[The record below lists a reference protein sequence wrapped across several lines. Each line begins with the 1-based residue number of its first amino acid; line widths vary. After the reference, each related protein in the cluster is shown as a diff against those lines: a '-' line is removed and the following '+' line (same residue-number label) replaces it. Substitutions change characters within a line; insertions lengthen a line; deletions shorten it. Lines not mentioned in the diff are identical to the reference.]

1 MSSRRKK
8 RFLKN
13 TAEHFY
19 VGEELILAV
28 PYMNAAGAASSL
40 ARSRSANTG
49 VIGSLQRMAEMAQG
63 IEPRSQAEQDQIDA
77 MGSSRGR
84 TGFPPVAGW
93 VAFTKGRLLVFHG
106 NTRLAWPSELAAE
119 YQIKSVADITVRQLT
134 HGNVE
139 ATVMLV
145 DGSSA
150 RLNVRQDGAS
160 VGAAF
165 TAAKGLAD

>member
-1 MSSRRKK
+1 MCARRRK

-13 TAEHFY
+13 TAEYFY
-19 VGEELILAV
+19 VGEDLILAV

-40 ARSRSANTG
+40 TQSHSSNHG
-49 VIGSLQRMAEMAQG
+49 IIGTLQRMAEMAQG
-63 IEPRSQAEQDQIDA
+63 HEPRSREEQDRLDA
-77 MGSSRGR
+77 MGSSRGQ

-119 YQIKSVADITVRQLT
+119 YPIKRVADITVRQLT

-160 VGAAF
+160 IGPAF
-165 TAAKGLAD
+165 RAAKGLVG